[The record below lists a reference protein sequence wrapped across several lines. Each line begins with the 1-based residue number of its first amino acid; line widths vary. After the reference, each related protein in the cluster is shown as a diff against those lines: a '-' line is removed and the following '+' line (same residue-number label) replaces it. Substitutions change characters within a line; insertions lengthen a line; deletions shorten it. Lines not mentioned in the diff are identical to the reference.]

1 MKVLYID
8 CSMGAAG
15 DMLTAAMAALLPDPQ
30 EFLRQIQAIGLPNVE
45 VRLSKANKS
54 GIQGNQ
60 FTVLINGV
68 DEEDVQSGHE
78 HPHDHHY
85 EHDHQHACCCAH
97 DHSHDHSGED
107 MHEASHGPHHCDHP
121 HDHEHEHEHE
131 HEHHHSHPHTSM
143 TEIEAIVKGLNL
155 DESVK
160 RNVMGVYRL
169 IANAESKAHGVSV
182 TDIHFHE
189 VGTLDA
195 IVDISSF
202 CLLMHMIKPD
212 KVYASPIHVGAGTV
226 CCAHGVLPVPAP
238 ATAYLLEGVPIYGGA
253 VQGELCTPTGAAL
266 LRYFVDQ
273 FGQMPVMSV
282 NAIGYGIGKKD
293 FTDTSALRVM
303 VGTSEAEA
311 ENVCEL
317 ECNVDDMTAEQIG
330 FAMEQ
335 LFRDGAVEVFT
346 SPVGMKK
353 NRPGTLL
360 QVLCRYSEKEILI
373 RSIFKNTSTIGLRC
387 YHVDRVTLDRKTEIV
402 QTQFGPVRRKISSGY
417 GVTRSKLEFDDLARI
432 AQENDLSLENVVH
445 LAESCREE

>member
-97 DHSHDHSGED
+97 DHS
-107 MHEASHGPHHCDHP
+107 

>member
-8 CSMGAAG
+8 CSMGAVG

-78 HPHDHHY
+78 HPHDHHH

-121 HDHEHEHEHE
+121 HDHDHEHE

-169 IANAESKAHGVSV
+169 IANAESKAHGVPV

-226 CCAHGVLPVPAP
+226 RCAHGVLPVPAP

>member
-15 DMLTAAMAALLPDPQ
+15 DMLTAAMVALLPDPQ

-97 DHSHDHSGED
+97 DHSHD
-107 MHEASHGPHHCDHP
+107 
-121 HDHEHEHEHE
+121 HEHEHE

>member
-121 HDHEHEHEHE
+121 HDHEHEHE

-432 AQENDLSLENVVH
+432 AQGNDLSLENVVH

>member
-121 HDHEHEHEHE
+121 HDHEHEHE

>member
-30 EFLRQIQAIGLPNVE
+30 GFLRQIQAIGLPNVE

-121 HDHEHEHEHE
+121 HDHEHEHE